1 MKLRMMT
8 GMSVLAVAGIWS
20 LTGISAEPQPNQV
33 KDFMRVKLVESQK
46 VLEGLALEDFDL
58 IAKNAQAMSLLSQES
73 NWKVLQTE
81 EYLRHSQ
88 DFQRTADAIR
98 DAAKKK
104 NLDGAALG
112 YVELTMKCIQCHK
125 YVRDT
130 RMAAAPARK
139 PVLSR

>member
-1 MKLRMMT
+1 MNKRILIVPAIAAIA
-8 GMSVLAVAGIWS
+8 GVWSISV
-20 LTGISAEPQPNQV
+20 ISAEPQPNQV
-33 KDFMRVKLVESQK
+33 KDFMKVKLSQSQK
-46 VLEGLALEDFDL
+46 VLEGLALEDFDM

-73 NWKVLQTE
+73 NWKVLQTA
-81 EYLRHSQ
+81 EYLRQSQ

-125 YVRDT
+125 YVRNV
-130 RMAAAPARK
+130 RMAAAPNK
-139 PVLSR
+139 NF